1 MISQGYNTVENLGKK
16 LNCGTNCGSCKSE
29 LSTLISQYN
38 EIDQSDTRSH
48 TAHNSSNNSE
58 SNREVSTGYRED
70 KTVLNAKQKSSMDIQ
85 RKSTAELIKVTQI
98 EMPK

>member
-1 MISQGYNTVENLGKK
+1 
-16 LNCGTNCGSCKSE
+16 
-29 LSTLISQYN
+29 
-38 EIDQSDTRSH
+38 
-48 TAHNSSNNSE
+48 
-58 SNREVSTGYRED
+58 YRED